1 MGNFEGWLLK
11 FGSVI
16 LPNSFLLADGWEE
29 TPNQRTEI
37 EAYRD
42 ADILLHRETSK
53 NYKSKF
59 KITIRELNLSE
70 MEAFHAVLN
79 GSIVNEKERKIDIT
93 YWNSEVLD
101 YVHSVTNFYLTD
113 TTYKIHTI
121 DELKKD
127 INYNSFFMTFIEY

>member
-1 MGNFEGWLLK
+1 MGNFQGWLLK
-11 FGSVI
+11 FGSVT

-37 EAYRD
+37 DAYRD
-42 ADILLHRETSK
+42 ADILLHRETSS

-70 MEAFHAVLN
+70 MEAFHTVLN
-79 GSIVNEKERKIDIT
+79 NAITNKTERKMDIT
-93 YWNSEVLD
+93 YWNTEEMN

-113 TTYKIHTI
+113 TTYKIHTV
-121 DELKKD
+121 DEVKKD
-127 INYNSFFMTFIEY
+127 ILYNSFDMTFIEY

>member
-1 MGNFEGWLLK
+1 MGNFKGWLLK

-16 LPNSFLLADGWEE
+16 LPNTFLLVDGWEE
-29 TPNQRTEI
+29 TPNQRTEVD
-37 EAYRD
+37 AYRD
-42 ADILLHRETSK
+42 ADILLHRETSQ

-59 KITIRELNLSE
+59 KITIRELNLEE
-70 MEAFHAVLN
+70 MEAFRTVLN
-79 GSIVNEKERKIDIT
+79 NAIVNGTERKMDIT

-121 DELKKD
+121 DELKRD
-127 INYNSFFMTFIEY
+127 IHYNSFIMTFIEY